1 MQNVKARDR
10 RFVIIF
16 VMLAAGFVLSNCY
29 TNYYFPVEVE
39 EVKVS
44 PPYRLD
50 IKNDTS
56 QLLVFLPRDGAG
68 EGVNEK
74 EISIGMKFSTLL
86 QIKKIKVGETSTRE
100 VIAGLY
106 IDSGRL
112 GPDTAIIKFRD
123 SRRERD
129 FSIDLKSELW
139 FEEYQTRG
147 MGAEPQLKVLK
158 VSLTEQNLSKPKWFR
173 NGPDR
178 P

>member
-1 MQNVKARDR
+1 MRNVRTTQK
-10 RFVIIF
+10 RFVLIL
-16 VMLAAGFVLSNCY
+16 VMLTAGFILSNCY

-56 QLLVFLPRDGAG
+56 QLLVFLPRENAG
-68 EGVNEK
+68 EGVSEK
-74 EISIGMKFSTLL
+74 EISVGMNFSTLL
-86 QIKKIKVGETSTRE
+86 QIKIIKVGETSTRE
-100 VIAGLY
+100 VIAGPY
-106 IDSGRL
+106 IDSGRF
-112 GPDTAIIKFRD
+112 GPDTAIIKFKD

-129 FSIDLKSELW
+129 FSIDLKSDLW

-147 MGAEPQLKVLK
+147 MGAQPQLKVLK
-158 VSLTEQNLSKPKWFR
+158 VSLTEQNLSKLKWFR

>member
-1 MQNVKARDR
+1 MRNVRTSKKRS
-10 RFVIIF
+10 VIIL
-16 VMLAAGFVLSNCY
+16 VMLAAGFILSSCY

-44 PPYRLD
+44 PPYRLE
-50 IKNDTS
+50 IKNGTS
-56 QLLVFLPRDGAG
+56 QLLIFLPRDGARG
-68 EGVNEK
+68 GVREK
-74 EISIGMKFSTLL
+74 EIAVGMNFSTLL
-86 QIKKIKVGETSTRE
+86 QIKKIKVGETITRE
-100 VIAGLY
+100 VVAGPY

-112 GPDTAIIKFRD
+112 GPDTAVIKFKD

-129 FSIDLKSELW
+129 FSIDLKSDFW

-147 MGAEPQLKVLK
+147 MDAKPQLKVLK

-173 NGPDR
+173 KGPER